1 MPLEKSINVSIYIK
15 NPQLEVNFDWM
26 VVSDTASKS
35 SKPKPGNIKRVEVNE
50 LRNANVVLE
59 KVPFENAS

>member
-1 MPLEKSINVSIYIK
+1 M
-15 NPQLEVNFDWM
+15 
-26 VVSDTASKS
+26 SDTASKS
-35 SKPKPGNIKRVEVNE
+35 SKPKPGNIKRAEVNE